1 MKPIKTHIVISA
13 VLCALTLVILLAARG
28 YLPDQVPMQWG
39 LTGEASSYWPR
50 DAVVFGV
57 PVACAAI
64 NLLVSAR
71 LAGKGEDRVAMYYLT
86 PAIALVATAVIVF
99 LGTR

>member
-1 MKPIKTHIVISA
+1 MKPVKTHIVISTVLCLLTLA
-13 VLCALTLVILLAARG
+13 VLLATRG
-28 YLPDQVPMQWG
+28 YLPDRVPMQWG
-39 LTGEASSYWPR
+39 LTGEASSFWPR

-57 PVACAAI
+57 PVACVAI

-71 LAGKGEDRVAMYYLT
+71 LAGKGEKRVAMYYLT
-86 PAIALVATAVIVF
+86 PAVALVATAVIVF

>member
-1 MKPIKTHIVISA
+1 MKPVKNHIVIST
-13 VLCALTLVILLAARG
+13 VLCLLTLVVLLTARG

-39 LTGEASSYWPR
+39 LTGEASSFWPR

-57 PVACAAI
+57 PVACVAI

-71 LAGKGEDRVAMYYLT
+71 LAGRGEGRAAMYYIA
-86 PAIALVATAVIVF
+86 PAIALLATAAIVF